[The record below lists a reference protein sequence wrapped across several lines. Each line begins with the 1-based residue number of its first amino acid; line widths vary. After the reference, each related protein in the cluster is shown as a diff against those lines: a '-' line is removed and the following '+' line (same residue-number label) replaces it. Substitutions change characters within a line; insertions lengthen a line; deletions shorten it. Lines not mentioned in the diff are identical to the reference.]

1 MRLHHKA
8 LFHALMDSHGVLYTR
23 ELPGGGYVAI
33 EAVAD
38 EGEVFRARVSVE
50 RRTDPER
57 RMGHHAPVIAEAS
70 GASRT
75 TVFNEL
81 YEIAADNV
89 AVASGILR
97 WQASRR
103 PKS

>member
-1 MRLHHKA
+1 MRLHHRA
-8 LFHALMDSHGVLYTR
+8 LYYALMDSHGVLYTR

-33 EAVAD
+33 EAV
-38 EGEVFRARVSVE
+38 GEDAELFRARVSVE

-57 RMGHHAPVIAEAS
+57 RTGHLPPVIAEAS

-81 YEIAADNV
+81 YQIAADNV

-97 WQASRR
+97 WQARR
-103 PKS
+103 REPS